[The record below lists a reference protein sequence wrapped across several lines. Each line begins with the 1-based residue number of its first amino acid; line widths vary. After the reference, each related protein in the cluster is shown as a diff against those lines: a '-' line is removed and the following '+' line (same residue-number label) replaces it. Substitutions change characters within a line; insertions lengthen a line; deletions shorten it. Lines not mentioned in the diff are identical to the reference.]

1 MLLLLLLGIIEAVPG
16 IVAVMVAVTAVIQTR
31 ARVQAPGTPAVKSNK
46 LSKLHL
52 LLVLERPFA
61 AVMNQVDGPA
71 RRENVY

>member
-1 MLLLLLLGIIEAVPG
+1 MLLLLLGVIEAVPG
-16 IVAVMVAVTAVIQTR
+16 IVAVMVTVTAVTQTR
-31 ARVQAPGTPAVKSNK
+31 ARVQGTPAVKSNK

>member
-1 MLLLLLLGIIEAVPG
+1 MLPLLLGVIEVVPG
-16 IVAVMVAVTAVIQTR
+16 IVTVMVTVAAVTQTR
-31 ARVQAPGTPAVKSNK
+31 ARAQVPGTPAEKSNK

-71 RRENVY
+71 KKENVY